1 MMLGEAWL
9 LEQLAAEEESV
20 RGRLESLREQ
30 VAALEERL
38 SDLATAR
45 RIVAPMLAGRSRP
58 EHASPGGAPDAPTPA
73 SPQEAAPAP
82 KPVAGLDKKVVVI
95 MASYG
100 RTMRAKEVAQALGE
114 PDVRGRVE
122 TTRARLKRLTA
133 LGWLTQHEPGLC
145 SIAAGING
153 HALGGVA
160 NDEA

>member
-1 MMLGEAWL
+1 MTLGEASL
-9 LEQLAAEEESV
+9 LEQLAADEESV
-20 RGRLESLREQ
+20 RGQLESLREQ

-45 RIVAPMLAGRSRP
+45 RIVAPMLAGHSGP
-58 EHASPGGAPDAPTPA
+58 ERAPSGGTPDGPTHTSPKV
-73 SPQEAAPAP
+73 SAP
-82 KPVAGLDKKVVVI
+82 KPVAGLDQQVVVI
-95 MASYG
+95 MASSG

-133 LGWLTQHEPGLC
+133 LGWLTQHEPGLF

>member
-1 MMLGEAWL
+1 MTLGEASL
-9 LEQLAAEEESV
+9 LEQLAADEESV
-20 RGRLESLREQ
+20 RRQIESLREQ
-30 VAALEERL
+30 VAALEEQL

-45 RIVAPMLAGRSRP
+45 RIVAPMLARHSQP
-58 EHASPGGAPDAPTPA
+58 AQAPSGGTPA
-73 SPQEAAPAP
+73 TPTHTLPEKVAPAP
-82 KPVAGLDKKVVVI
+82 KQVTGLDQRVVVI
-95 MASYG
+95 MASSG

-133 LGWLTQHEPGLC
+133 LGWLTQHEPGLF

>member
-1 MMLGEAWL
+1 M
-9 LEQLAAEEESV
+9 
-20 RGRLESLREQ
+20 REQ
-30 VAALEERL
+30 AAALEERL

-45 RIVAPMLAGRSRP
+45 RIVAPMLAGHSRP
-58 EHASPGGAPDAPTPA
+58 EHAPSDRTPDAPTYA
-73 SPQEAAPAP
+73 SPEDAAPAP
-82 KPVAGLDKKVVVI
+82 KPVAGLDKQVVVI
-95 MASYG
+95 MASSG

-133 LGWLTQHEPGLC
+133 LGWLTQHEPGLF
-145 SIAAGING
+145 SIAAGISG

>member
-1 MMLGEAWL
+1 MTLGEAWL
-9 LEQLAAEEESV
+9 LERLAADKESV
-20 RGRLESLREQ
+20 RGQLESLREQ
-30 VAALEERL
+30 VAALEEQLR
-38 SDLATAR
+38 DLATAR
-45 RIVAPMLAGRSRP
+45 RIVVPMLAGHSRP
-58 EHASPGGAPDAPTPA
+58 EQAPSDGTPDAPARTSPA
-73 SPQEAAPAP
+73 GAAPAP
-82 KPVAGLDKKVVVI
+82 KPVAGLDQRVVVI
-95 MASYG
+95 MASSG

-133 LGWLTQHEPGLC
+133 LGWLTQHEPGLF

>member
-1 MMLGEAWL
+1 MTLGEASL
-9 LEQLAAEEESV
+9 LEQLAADEESV
-20 RGRLESLREQ
+20 RGQLESLREQ

-45 RIVAPMLAGRSRP
+45 RIVAPMLAGHSGP
-58 EHASPGGAPDAPTPA
+58 EQAPSGGTPDGPTHTSPKV
-73 SPQEAAPAP
+73 SAP
-82 KPVAGLDKKVVVI
+82 KPVAGLDQQVVVI
-95 MASYG
+95 MASSG

-133 LGWLTQHEPGLC
+133 LGWLTQHEPGLF

>member
-1 MMLGEAWL
+1 MTLGEASL
-9 LEQLAAEEESV
+9 LERLAADEKSV
-20 RGRLESLREQ
+20 RGQLESLREQ
-30 VAALEERL
+30 VAALEEQL
-38 SDLATAR
+38 KDLATAQ
-45 RIVAPMLAGRSRP
+45 RIVAPILAGHSQP
-58 EHASPGGAPDAPTPA
+58 EQPLPDGTPDAPTHA
-73 SPQEAAPAP
+73 SSAGAAPTP
-82 KPVAGLDKKVVVI
+82 KPVAGLDKQVVVI
-95 MASYG
+95 MASSG

-133 LGWLTQHEPGLC
+133 LGWLTQHEPGLF